1 MKLPALDKAGWLR
14 QQRPS
19 RNAAKRP
26 PSGAD
31 GTVVQEDRIT
41 ARGHRPRLQ
50 KIYCFSK
57 TRTFI
62 TRCPGGLNS
71 EVSVM
76 IFPSLDTVRVLRPTT
91 SSPCFWTISTV

>member
-31 GTVVQEDRIT
+31 GTVVQEDRI
-41 ARGHRPRLQ
+41 
-50 KIYCFSK
+50 
-57 TRTFI
+57 
-62 TRCPGGLNS
+62 
-71 EVSVM
+71 
-76 IFPSLDTVRVLRPTT
+76 
-91 SSPCFWTISTV
+91 